1 MIPKIIH
8 YCWFGSK
15 QLPPLAKRCIRSWKK
30 YLPGYEI
37 KLWNESNFDV
47 NIIPYVKEAYK
58 AKRYA
63 FVSDYVRSWALYN
76 YGGVYFDT
84 DVELIKPVNQVLTW
98 GGYMGFES
106 SPNSKNLHVN
116 PGLGMAME
124 RRHPFL
130 KEMLDIYDGLHFI
143 NSDGTHN
150 LKSIVYIT
158 SEVLVR
164 KGLKRSDGIQC
175 INGIFI
181 YPKEYFN
188 PYDGNHFVITEKT
201 ISIHYF
207 SGSWITKKER
217 FMKWIESHFGNRGVR
232 VVHGIYMRIKK
243 YKI

>member
-63 FVSDYVRSWALYN
+63 FVSDYVRYWALFN

-98 GGYMGFES
+98 GG
-106 SPNSKNLHVN
+106 
-116 PGLGMAME
+116 
-124 RRHPFL
+124 
-130 KEMLDIYDGLHFI
+130 IW
-143 NSDGTHN
+143 
-150 LKSIVYIT
+150 
-158 SEVLVR
+158 
-164 KGLKRSDGIQC
+164 GLKVLLTV
-175 INGIFI
+175 
-181 YPKEYFN
+181 K
-188 PYDGNHFVITEKT
+188 
-201 ISIHYF
+201 
-207 SGSWITKKER
+207 
-217 FMKWIESHFGNRGVR
+217 
-232 VVHGIYMRIKK
+232 IYM
-243 YKI
+243 